1 MRPEILCV
9 AKRKNAAAKPLNI
22 LVTGGLGAVGSHLVP
37 ELERRGHNVFV
48 ADLRHHHNAPNY
60 ARCDVSEYRQVE
72 RLWTGGGWPQGYTPQ
87 PRKFDLVYHLA
98 AEFGRWNGEDYYE
111 NLWMTNAIGAKNI
124 LRMQEREGFK
134 AIYFSSSEVY
144 GDYDGVMNE
153 TVMDTVEIK
162 QLNDYA
168 MSKWVNEMQVLN
180 SAQQYKTQSVR
191 VRLFNTYG
199 PGEFYSPYRSV
210 ICLFCYR
217 ALHNM
222 QYTVYRGHKRTSTYI
237 GDMSRT
243 LANIAGNFKPGEVY
257 NIGGT
262 DFHDIETCS
271 DLILKWLGKSDKGR
285 VQYRESEI
293 LTTKQKLVDCSKA
306 IRDLDHRSTVSLD
319 EGIRRTLEWM
329 AGAYGLKTTIIKGA
343 KRK

>member
-1 MRPEILCV
+1 MAQET
-9 AKRKNAAAKPLNI
+9 KAAVKSVQPLNI
-22 LVTGGLGAVGSHLVP
+22 LVTGGLGAVGSYLVP
-37 ELERRGHNVFV
+37 ELESRGHRVFV

-72 RLWTGGGWPQGYTPQ
+72 RLWRGGGWPQGYTSNGQ
-87 PRKFDLVYHLA
+87 KFDVVYHLA

-111 NLWMTNAIGAKNI
+111 NLWKANAIGTKNI

-134 AIYFSSSEVY
+134 AVYFSSSEVY
-144 GDYDGVMNE
+144 GDYEGVMSE
-153 TVMDTVEIK
+153 DVMDKVEIK

-168 MSKWVNEMQVLN
+168 MTKWVNEQQVMN
-180 SAQQYKTQSVR
+180 SAQQYKTKSVR

-199 PGEFYSPYRSV
+199 PGEYYSPYRSV

-217 ALHNM
+217 AIHDIPF
-222 QYTVYRGHKRTSTYI
+222 TVYRGHKRTSTYVT
-237 GDMSRT
+237 DMSRT
-243 LANIAGNFKPGEVY
+243 LANISGNFKAGEVY

-271 DLILKWLGKSDKGR
+271 SIVLKVLKKSDKKL
-285 VQYRESEI
+285 VAYRESEI

-306 IRDLDHRSTVSLD
+306 IRDLDHRTTVRL
-319 EGIRRTLEWM
+319 ETGIRRTLEWM
-329 AGAYGLKTTIIKGA
+329 KKAYA
-343 KRK
+343 RK